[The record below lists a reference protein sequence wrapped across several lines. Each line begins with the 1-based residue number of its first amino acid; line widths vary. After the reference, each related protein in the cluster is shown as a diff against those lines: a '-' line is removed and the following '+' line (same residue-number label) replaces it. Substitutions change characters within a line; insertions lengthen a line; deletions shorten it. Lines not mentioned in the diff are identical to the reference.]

1 MARRAADDTLIAA
14 LACGATAE
22 AAAQKSGVAVTD
34 VRRLMRDREF
44 RLLIQTARVEMVE
57 RTAALL
63 TAAAFE
69 SVRTLI
75 DLQGPSHT
83 DVVRLG
89 AAKAIVELG
98 AKTREKAEE
107 LARFAELE
115 MESTGA

>member
-1 MARRAADDTLIAA
+1 MIAA

-22 AAAQKSGVAVTD
+22 TAAQKAGVAVAD
-34 VRRLMRDREF
+34 VRRLMRDCEF
-44 RLLIQTARVEMVE
+44 RVQIQAARAEMVE

-75 DLQGPSHT
+75 DLQGPSHEEA
-83 DVVRLG
+83 VRLA

-107 LARFAELE
+107 LRRFVELE
-115 MESTGA
+115 MEFVSN